1 MIWDSPFINSRYA
14 DWFGIDRGT
23 VEGKSVHD
31 MFPAERAERYHAGD
45 HRVAKTHSAVTEEV
59 EIPLPSG
66 DTRAF
71 VLTKFPI
78 LKNGNLTEIGGVMID
93 ITERKTAEN
102 ALREKSAILEAT
114 MKTIPDGLQVL
125 DRDLNLVAWNDQL
138 FAILGFNKKE
148 ILESD
153 NPGRAF
159 RYALADGGAYGEG
172 NRDELVAL
180 REKFVRTRA
189 DVYFEREFVDGRWIE
204 CRGLPINVDEGWV
217 AVFRDVSQRRKLE
230 KMKNEFVTTVS
241 HELRTP
247 LTSIY
252 GSLGLVRGGAAGD
265 LPEKFQQFINIAHK
279 NCARLVDL
287 VNDVLDVEK
296 NGSGETRVH
305 HGPGT
310 DSRTYRRHHG
320 SQRGLC
326 GAVCRDLQGA
336 ANHSRPCGQR
346 RLPKAGPGNG

>member
-1 MIWDSPFINSRYA
+1 
-14 DWFGIDRGT
+14 
-23 VEGKSVHD
+23 

-45 HRVAKTHSAVTEEV
+45 HRIAETHSAVTEEV
-59 EIPLPSG
+59 EIRLPSG

-93 ITERKTAEN
+93 ITKRKTAEN

-159 RYALADGGAYGEG
+159 RYALADCGAYGEG

-287 VNDVLDVEK
+287 VNDILDVEK
-296 NGSGETRVH
+296 MEGGNSNSPWPWYRFANLSTTPWKPTR
-305 HGPGT
+305 PM
-310 DSRTYRRHHG
+310 RR
-320 SQRGLC
+320 SL
-326 GAVCRDLQGA
+326 A
-336 ANHSRPCGQR
+336 
-346 RLPKAGPGNG
+346 